1 MTGRRD
7 RIHLYM
13 CRMHWVDDDALL
25 TRYHEM
31 LDDGE
36 RERHARFRFDRDA
49 KLFLIS
55 HALMRTALSDF
66 ANTDSNIDPASWR
79 FETNTYG
86 KPEIA
91 PGDGTPRMRFSL
103 SHTHGL
109 AVCAV
114 TASED
119 IGVDA
124 EAINR
129 NTDVAA
135 LVPRI
140 LSPSEQIR
148 FQLAAPDMRRSHFL
162 SLWTLKEAFVKARG
176 LGLNLPVEELSFFMN
191 HGAIKFGCTTA
202 AESSPQDWAFSLMQP
217 AAEHCV
223 SVAVRAAGG
232 TAPDLIP
239 RWFVP
244 LVGDRSGEAPPKA
257 IASIGL
263 TMHAGAP
270 IP

>member
-13 CRMHWVDDDALL
+13 CRTHWVDDPSLL
-25 TRYHEM
+25 TRYQDL
-31 LDDGE
+31 LDGGE

-66 ANTDSNIDPASWR
+66 ANADIDPASWR
-79 FETNTYG
+79 FETNSYG

-91 PGDGTPRMRFSL
+91 PHNGAPGMRFSL
-103 SHTHGL
+103 SHTHGF

-135 LVPRI
+135 LAPRI
-140 LSPSEQIR
+140 LSPAEQIR
-148 FQLAAPDMRRSHFL
+148 FQLAAPDTRRSHFL

-176 LGLNLPVEELSFFMN
+176 LGLNLPVEQLSFSMN
-191 HGAIKFGCTTA
+191 HGAIKFGCATA
-202 AESSPQDWAFSLMQP
+202 AESSPQDWAFALMQP
-217 AAEHCV
+217 AAEHCLA
-223 SVAVRAAGG
+223 VAVRSAGG
-232 TAPDLIP
+232 AAPEVMP

-244 LVGDRSGEAPPKA
+244 LVGDRTGEALPKTV
-257 IASIGL
+257 ASIGL
-263 TMHAGAP
+263 TTHVGDP
-270 IP
+270 VS